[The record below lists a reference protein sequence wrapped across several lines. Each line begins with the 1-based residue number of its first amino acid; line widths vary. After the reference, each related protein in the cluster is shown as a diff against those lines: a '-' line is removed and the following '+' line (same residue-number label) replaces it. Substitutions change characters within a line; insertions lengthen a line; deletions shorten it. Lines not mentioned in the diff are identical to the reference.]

1 MTGGRPE
8 PSGAARRT
16 LSLKDATWREAEVA
30 LDTQQLSADHKMGPC
45 LRAGGVGLRELTEH
59 LSAGRTR
66 GRGAGPAPASLSV
79 TLTRA
84 FGHSRRKTQPRLAAW
99 GQGLPHS
106 SPDTA
111 CWGQPSGTRSLL
123 APAGKETLGHRL
135 PGPRTGAGR
144 KARLPGRRLI
154 LTSETL
160 TFDRN
165 WFHRETA
172 AAAPGPDWTSL
183 QRDFGCTCPACRWW
197 AAVLAS

>member
-1 MTGGRPE
+1 MTGGCPE

-30 LDTQQLSADHKMGPC
+30 LDTQQLSADHKTGPC

-111 CWGQPSGTRSLL
+111 CWGAAIR
-123 APAGKETLGHRL
+123 
-135 PGPRTGAGR
+135 RTVLTGSGR
-144 KARLPGRRLI
+144 KGDAGSSATRAQ
-154 LTSETL
+154 
-160 TFDRN
+160 DRC
-165 WFHRETA
+165 REESA
-172 AAAPGPDWTSL
+172 ASRTPPHPHLGNTHLRS
-183 QRDFGCTCPACRWW
+183 
-197 AAVLAS
+197 

>member
-16 LSLKDATWREAEVA
+16 LSLKDAAWREAEVA
-30 LDTQQLSADHKMGPC
+30 LDTQQLSADHKTGAVPESWRC
-45 LRAGGVGLRELTEH
+45 RPQGADGALE
-59 LSAGRTR
+59 AGRTR

-111 CWGQPSGTRSLL
+111 CWGAAIR
-123 APAGKETLGHRL
+123 
-135 PGPRTGAGR
+135 RTVLTGSGR
-144 KARLPGRRLI
+144 KGDAGSSATRAQ
-154 LTSETL
+154 
-160 TFDRN
+160 DRC
-165 WFHRETA
+165 REESA
-172 AAAPGPDWTSL
+172 ASRTPPHPHLGNTHLRS
-183 QRDFGCTCPACRWW
+183 
-197 AAVLAS
+197 